1 MVLDE
6 STKVNFIIG
15 KWQSGGQM
23 EKYIKFNGQ
32 MVFMKRSG
40 SSYTYKYKYKYNYTT
55 IQLLN
60 IRS

>member
-15 KWQSGGQM
+15 EWQSGGQM

-40 SSYTYKYKYKYNYTT
+40 SSYTYNYTT